1 MLNSSLRSTELMK
14 SILGWLGGVWLRLK
28 SRSRED
34 QAEKTGGPNHHRV
47 GVLPVQGW
55 GTERSTGVGER
66 AG

>member
-1 MLNSSLRSTELMK
+1 MK